1 MRVTNQIM
9 TNNTLANINTNKVNL
24 MNIEEQ
30 YQTGKKIQRPSD
42 DPIIAVRALKL
53 RNNLT
58 EIKQYFKKN
67 VPDARSWMQTT
78 ESALKQ
84 ITDMCTVLH
93 SHANQGANGTLTA
106 EDRMSIMKTM
116 SQYRQQSGHKN
127 ILSIY
132 CKNKSGDQ
140 GSRALITNLYGG
152 TYTDKSHLSY
162 TIDSQKNIT
171 AITSLISS
179 YGISIDPTLSSADE
193 INKFRH
199 GELAVSICWNP
210 SYHTDTSIGPAG
222 KTSTGDEIIPMH
234 FPSLSGASKLA
245 GGIWGF
251 GIFDNKDKNKI
262 KAAKIFIDY
271 MANDEDGVRAA
282 VKASHVFPVHKELTN
297 IYSGS
302 KIGKAMDTFSRCFM
316 LSMGDYYQVT
326 PGWPEVRSL
335 WYETLQGIAG
345 GNDIRTSLADCNS
358 KANTIANQVKAE
370 MNKQD

>member
-116 SQYRQQSGHKN
+116 SQYRQQ
-127 ILSIY
+127 IY
-132 CKNKSGDQ
+132 QEGDANYA
-140 GSRALITNLYGG
+140 GRYVFTGY
-152 TYTDKSHLSY
+152 K
-162 TIDSQKNIT
+162 
-171 AITSLISS
+171 
-179 YGISIDPTLSSADE
+179 
-193 INKFRH
+193 
-199 GELAVSICWNP
+199 
-210 SYHTDTSIGPAG
+210 TDTSFTYLNDDKSKQYTITEDLG
-222 KTSTGDEIIPMH
+222 KTAIKTRLSTIGGYSVNDYEPGGTNDFSEHAVNKEVPYLRLAYKKLDGAAGDFPKLNFTDTDDNEGSIDINSTDDEGNELTSKSPDAYEKPETGAKYLADTGEII
-234 FPSLSGASKLA
+234 LSDEAAEQLRSA
-245 GGIWGF
+245 
-251 GIFDNKDKNKI
+251 KN
-262 KAAKIFIDY
+262 F
-271 MANDEDGVRAA
+271 NV
-282 VKASHVFPVHKELTN
+282 
-297 IYSGS
+297 
-302 KIGKAMDTFSRCFM
+302 
-316 LSMGDYYQVT
+316 VT
-326 PGWPEVRSL
+326 
-335 WYETLQGIAG
+335 
-345 GNDIRTSLADCNS
+345 
-358 KANTIANQVKAE
+358 K
-370 MNKQD
+370 

>member
-1 MRVTNQIM
+1 MATHCM
-9 TNNTLANINTNKVNL
+9 AINKR
-24 MNIEEQ
+24 IFEEA
-30 YQTGKKIQRPSD
+30 D
-42 DPIIAVRALKL
+42 ALKYL
-53 RNNLT
+53 NLT
-58 EIKQYFKKN
+58 NYT
-67 VPDARSWMQTT
+67 WTT
-78 ESALKQ
+78 ENFFRAV
-84 ITDMCTVLH
+84 DAV
-93 SHANQGANGTLTA
+93 
-106 EDRMSIMKTM
+106 
-116 SQYRQQSGHKN
+116 YRSGHKN

-152 TYTDKSHLSY
+152 TYTDKSHLLY
-162 TIDSQKNIT
+162 TIDSPKNMA

-179 YGISIDPTLSSADE
+179 HGISIDPTLSSADE